1 MRHYIKALI
10 ISAIAF
16 YIAYSLVPTISLGP
30 DPKNIA
36 AVIGGILVTSM
47 AIHPIFSLVL
57 LPINI
62 LSFGLLSLSLN
73 IALIFAFTRFLPGF
87 TIDAYNF
94 PGANIEGFI
103 VPALPMTQ
111 LVTTVA
117 VALIITVVQK
127 ILHIIFE

>member
-1 MRHYIKALI
+1 MRHYVKALI

-36 AVIGGILVTSM
+36 VVLGGIFITSM
-47 AIHPIFSLVL
+47 AIHPIFSLIL
-57 LPINI
+57 LPINL
-62 LSFGLLSLSLN
+62 LSFGLLSLALN
-73 IALIFAFTRFLPGF
+73 IALIFALIRFLPGF
-87 TIDAYNF
+87 AIGAYDF

-103 VPALPMTQ
+103 VPALPMNQ
-111 LVTTVA
+111 LGTIVA

>member
-1 MRHYIKALI
+1 MRHYVKALI

-16 YIAYSLVPTISLGP
+16 YIAYSLVPTISFGP

-36 AVIGGILVTSM
+36 IVIGGILITSI
-47 AIHPIFSLVL
+47 AIHPIFSLIL

-62 LSFGLLSLSLN
+62 LTFGLLSLALN
-73 IALIFAFTRFLPGF
+73 IALIFAFIRFLPGF
-87 TIDAYNF
+87 AIGAYNF

-103 VPALPMTQ
+103 VPTANLNQIETII
-111 LVTTVA
+111 V
-117 VALIITVVQK
+117 VALIITLVQK